1 MATTTPNFGWVVPT
15 STDLVKDGATAIETL
30 GDSIDASLLDLKG
43 GTSGQVLKKNSNT
56 DMDFV
61 WGTDSAGMTNPMTT
75 TGDII
80 YSSSG
85 STPAR
90 LGIGTTGQVLNVTAG
105 VPAWA
110 TPAAAGGWTLLT
122 SGNLPAANSV
132 VLSSISQ
139 SYKNLRLILKKIQ
152 NTTDAENF
160 NLRFNGSSSAVYDW
174 GWDTGVM
181 TMTQTFTRLLT
192 NIDNTTQ
199 NGITVIDILDYANS
213 TTMKY
218 CIVNGWNTNTLT
230 TSTGRNM
237 YMGGWNQT
245 SAISSLTVY
254 GEGGSNFDGG
264 SYELYGE
271 N

>member
-1 MATTTPNFGWVVPT
+1 
-15 STDLVKDGATAIETL
+15 
-30 GDSIDASLLDLKG
+30 
-43 GTSGQVLKKNSNT
+43 
-56 DMDFV
+56 
-61 WGTDSAGMTNPMTT
+61 MTNPMTT
-75 TGDII
+75 TGDTI

-85 STPAR
+85 STPDR
-90 LGIGTTGQVLNVTAG
+90 LGIGTTGQVLTVAGG
-105 VPAWA
+105 VPSWA
-110 TPAAAGGWTLLT
+110 TPAGGAWTLLT

-132 VLSSISQ
+132 TLSSISQ

-160 NLRFNGSSSAVYDW
+160 NMRWNGNTGTVYDW

-181 TMTQTFTRLLT
+181 SMGTTFTRLLT

-199 NGITVIDILDYANS
+199 NGITVVDMPDYANT
-213 TTMKY
+213 TTMKF

-230 TSTGRNM
+230 TSVGRNM
-237 YMGGWNQT
+237 YMGGYNST
-245 SAISSLTVY
+245 SAISSITVY